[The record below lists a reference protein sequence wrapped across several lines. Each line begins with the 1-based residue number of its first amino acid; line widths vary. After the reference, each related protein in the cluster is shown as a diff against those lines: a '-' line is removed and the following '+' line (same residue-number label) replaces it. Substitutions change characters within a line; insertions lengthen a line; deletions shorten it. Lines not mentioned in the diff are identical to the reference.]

1 MKPVVISELT
11 LWLLQVAIILV
22 VIGLARQVWLLHLR
36 LPARGSGPLDG
47 GPAVGST
54 VEVPEVMSLKS
65 RPVAVLAP
73 GRITLVLFANSG
85 CSFCSPILEALRR
98 LMRVDPEIAVTVAV
112 DGEASDALSY
122 LSKHG
127 FGDGVPAVSL
137 SQIDPGDRPIAM
149 ALSAEGRVLAAGVP
163 NTLEQLEVLVADAR
177 RTRVSMTMAPT
188 DAELLP
194 IADGDMSE

>member
-1 MKPVVISELT
+1 
-11 LWLLQVAIILV
+11 
-22 VIGLARQVWLLHLR
+22 
-36 LPARGSGPLDG
+36 
-47 GPAVGST
+47 
-54 VEVPEVMSLKS
+54 
-65 RPVAVLAP
+65 
-73 GRITLVLFANSG
+73 
-85 CSFCSPILEALRR
+85 
-98 LMRVDPEIAVTVAV
+98 MRVDPEIAVTVAV